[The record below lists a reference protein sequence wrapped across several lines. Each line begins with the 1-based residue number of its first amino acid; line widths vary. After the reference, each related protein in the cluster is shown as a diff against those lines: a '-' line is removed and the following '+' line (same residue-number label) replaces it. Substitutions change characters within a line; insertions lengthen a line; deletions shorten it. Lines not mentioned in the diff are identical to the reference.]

1 MATRGQFITFEGI
14 EGAGKS
20 TQIKRAEAALLAAGH
35 EVVCTREPGGTP
47 FAEDIRNLILT
58 PRDEPVDARTEVL
71 LVFAARAQHVW
82 RHIVPALERGV
93 WVLCDRFTDA
103 SYAYQGAGRGL
114 GDESISI
121 LENYVQGDLRPDL
134 TLIFDLD
141 IKTGF
146 QRVASRGE
154 SQDRF
159 ESETLDFFEKIR
171 ATYLRRATQHPERY
185 RVIDASK
192 SENEVQMQ
200 LLEAIKPLMEATA

>member
-1 MATRGQFITFEGI
+1 M
-14 EGAGKS
+14 
-20 TQIKRAEAALLAAGH
+20 
-35 EVVCTREPGGTP
+35 
-47 FAEDIRNLILT
+47 
-58 PRDEPVDARTEVL
+58 
-71 LVFAARAQHVW
+71 
-82 RHIVPALERGV
+82 
-93 WVLCDRFTDA
+93 
-103 SYAYQGAGRGL
+103 
-114 GDESISI
+114 
-121 LENYVQGDLRPDL
+121 QGDLRPDL

-171 ATYLRRATQHPERY
+171 ATYLRRAAQHPERY

>member
-1 MATRGQFITFEGI
+1 M
-14 EGAGKS
+14 
-20 TQIKRAEAALLAAGH
+20 
-35 EVVCTREPGGTP
+35 
-47 FAEDIRNLILT
+47 
-58 PRDEPVDARTEVL
+58 
-71 LVFAARAQHVW
+71 
-82 RHIVPALERGV
+82 PALERGV

-103 SYAYQGAGRGL
+103 SARIRAQDAGWVMNP
-114 GDESISI
+114 SAP
-121 LENYVQGDLRPDL
+121 ENYVQGDLRPDL

-159 ESETLDFFEKIR
+159 ERNARLFEKIR